1 MVRKCQINGIY
12 EYLLSIFKSFLND
25 LSLVPHLQKRCFC
38 LDKLQVLTCIMD
50 PRLPL
55 ASSLVHLRE
64 SGLGVMLYDNA
75 DFEDIGL
82 SKFLGIDVR
91 KTILSFP

>member
-1 MVRKCQINGIY
+1 
-12 EYLLSIFKSFLND
+12 
-25 LSLVPHLQKRCFC
+25 
-38 LDKLQVLTCIMD
+38 MD